1 MLVTLT
7 RKQPEKRF
15 CRSDL
20 CSDCSS
26 AEVMSSATIKYQP
39 SNPLCNHLYLPQFIL
54 TALIPQSIHV
64 NTACYIVF
72 VLKQWTILSV
82 NKNKML
88 TKIQTVFIVTVKNSK
103 SYICL
108 YEIFVCM
115 KQTRSSRWHPSLIH
129 TDAPKNTSALA
140 GSCYFSED
148 SAKCGPIQSQRCRDS
163 FESSVCF
170 VCLLTRQ
177 HGRCEKCSHLY
188 LKVRERLTM
197 SVIRCLCA
205 DDACNNVVIVD
216 KRSWVRISAC
226 WWPLGRAWCSDT
238 VVLLKD

>member
-7 RKQPEKRF
+7 RKQPEKLF

-54 TALIPQSIHV
+54 TALIPELIHV

-88 TKIQTVFIVTVKNSK
+88 AKNQTVFIVTVKNSK
-103 SYICL
+103 RYICL
-108 YEIFVCM
+108 YETFVCM

-140 GSCYFSED
+140 GVVFSSGVCKMWSYTEP
-148 SAKCGPIQSQRCRDS
+148 ALQRQLWDFSMLVCRG
-163 FESSVCF
+163 F
-170 VCLLTRQ
+170 VNKTTWQKNAVTC
-177 HGRCEKCSHLY
+177 
-188 LKVRERLTM
+188 
-197 SVIRCLCA
+197 I
-205 DDACNNVVIVD
+205 
-216 KRSWVRISAC
+216 
-226 WWPLGRAWCSDT
+226 
-238 VVLLKD
+238 